1 MEDQTRQLL
10 RLLADDLTD
19 RLIEELHIGPVV
31 ITDLQ
36 DRMPES
42 RQTLVRRLEDLQ
54 GWGIAVRYRH
64 PTPGRGRPTGEWRLA
79 DDWVQQ
85 FENAVD
91 AMVLDLMDRRADR
104 QREGMRRRTRRTTKA
119 VRPSRHG

>member
-54 GWGIAVRYRH
+54 GWGIAVRHRH
-64 PTPGRGRPTGEWRLA
+64 TTPGRGRPTAAWRLA

-91 AMVLDLMDRRADR
+91 ALVLDLMDRRADR
-104 QREGMRRRTRRTTKA
+104 QRKGMRRRTRQTTKA
-119 VRPSRHG
+119 LRPPRHG